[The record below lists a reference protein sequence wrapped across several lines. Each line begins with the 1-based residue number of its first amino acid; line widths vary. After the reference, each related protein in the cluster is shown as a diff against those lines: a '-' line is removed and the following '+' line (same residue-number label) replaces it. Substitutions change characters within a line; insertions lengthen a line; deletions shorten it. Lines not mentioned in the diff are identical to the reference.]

1 MTQHKFNCNY
11 FVITSSNIIS
21 KAIHW
26 NLFLSSDI
34 IEIFSFPQHS
44 LVTSKISKLTE
55 SSCFKL
61 ECKAN
66 KGIIFAPFWV
76 QCHPLCFLPATSM
89 INAICNLYTHIYSL
103 HQTNKAVFF
112 NTQGWQ
118 TIQHCQVLRV
128 SYTTNFSLWILLSK
142 SNYRKMLT
150 LCLCWDHIK

>member
-21 KAIHW
+21 KAIYW

-44 LVTSKISKLTE
+44 LVTPKISKLTK

-76 QCHPLCFLPATSM
+76 QYHLLCFLPATSL
-89 INAICNLYTHIYSL
+89 INPICIHIFTVL

-118 TIQHCQVLRV
+118 TIQHCQVLRTPH
-128 SYTTNFSLWILLSK
+128 TTNFSLRIPLSK
-142 SNYRKMLT
+142 SNYRIMLT
-150 LCLCWDHIK
+150 LRLCGDHTK